1 MFNVKV
7 KMEQK
12 KLEMTDVQMSEWQD
26 TLVTKLGK

>member
-12 KLEMTDVQMSEWQD
+12 KLEMTDVQMAEWQD